1 MKKIVITALVLLM
14 SAGAYAAGN
23 KTKIVTAKEYGDKWP
38 FTFDKGELACVAGS
52 AVVVKNSKD
61 GKSYALNGMANAFLG
76 RELGGVTMRDSK
88 AATKPDPHAKGYQM
102 STLDFMVEGEKLC
115 K

>member
-1 MKKIVITALVLLM
+1 MKKTLITVLALLI
-14 SAGAYAAGN
+14 STGAYAAGN
-23 KTKIVTAKEYGDKWP
+23 KTKIVTAKDYGDKWP
-38 FTFDKGELACVAGS
+38 FTFEKGELTCVAGS

-76 RELGGVTMRDSK
+76 RELGGVTMRDTK
-88 AATKPDPHAKGYQM
+88 EATKPHPQVKGYQM